1 MPPALNPVPPL
12 LPVWIS
18 TRLLTSVSSC
28 CGLSFSFASN
38 SSSSLLFP
46 MPMLRTTTLPL
57 IARARAD
64 VLVLCPPL
72 ARLPTRP
79 HLCCESMDTGPVVPR
94 SRIVRAIVP

>member
-1 MPPALNPVPPL
+1 
-12 LPVWIS
+12 
-18 TRLLTSVSSC
+18 
-28 CGLSFSFASN
+28 
-38 SSSSLLFP
+38 